1 MDFIRFFK
9 YTWLFLNY
17 DVDDGGFLNQ
27 NKIEA
32 GQFAFISPIP
42 LSIAENEEIQKI

>member
-1 MDFIRFFK
+1 MFDSNSKGQMQFLDFIRFFK
-9 YTWLFLNY
+9 YTWLYLNY

-32 GQFAFISPIP
+32 G
-42 LSIAENEEIQKI
+42 